1 MEKKMN
7 VFDWNQLAPP
17 KDEWVWAAYSLE
29 KKDWML
35 VKTCRHGCCVHSI
48 FGNMLLPNFWY
59 FPSLEEVEKEKKEW
73 EKIVESQIK
82 INDLYE

>member
-29 KKDWML
+29 KKDFIAPR
-35 VKTCRHGCCVHSI
+35 KPGY
-48 FGNMLLPNFWY
+48 FLLILN
-59 FPSLEEVEKEKKEW
+59 SLDKFSTV
-73 EKIVESQIK
+73 IK
-82 INDLYE
+82 IHPS